1 MTRTEMELTLVLN
14 AADGDEGYCLA
25 SSTWP
30 QWTRFFDKLVAAGIA
45 TSENIRDSD
54 GRRLGGRYKINARV
68 LRIGA
73 RTKPRGK
80 RAVSEAERAALG
92 ARLARA
98 RAARSG
104 SSQKIIEPEN
114 KNTPSQPE
122 P

>member
-1 MTRTEMELTLVLN
+1 LTAAVADQRDQCEWCDSCGFVLLSAAAALPCTDAFAHLPEQSLVS
-14 AADGDEGYCLA
+14 GGG
-25 SSTWP
+25 P
-30 QWTRFFDKLVAAGIA
+30 VFF
-45 TSENIRDSD
+45 
-54 GRRLGGRYKINARV
+54 RLLTGEDTTPA
-68 LRIGA
+68 
-73 RTKPRGK
+73 K

>member
-1 MTRTEMELTLVLN
+1 MTRAEMELALVFN
-14 AADGDEGYCLA
+14 AADGDEGYCMA

-30 QWTRFFDKLVAAGIA
+30 QWTRLLDKLVAAGLG
-45 TSENIRDSD
+45 TCEDIRDDD
-54 GRRLGGRYKINARV
+54 GRRLGGRYKINAGV

-73 RTKPRGK
+73 RTKPRAK

-104 SSQKIIEPEN
+104 SSQKIIGSEN
-114 KNTPSQPE
+114 KNTPCQPE